1 MNNTTHTFLLA
12 GFGGQ
17 GILFLGKAIAVSG
30 LLEGKELSWLPSY
43 GPEMRGGTCN
53 CSVTVSDEE
62 IGSPQVLTP
71 SCLVVMN
78 QPSFDKFDKA
88 TVAGGYTFIDSSLV
102 SSKSERTD
110 ISVFYIPATSL
121 ANENGLKGLANI
133 IMLGKICKEYPFL
146 PKETVLKALEKN
158 NKKNLPEIT
167 ERNNKAF
174 EIGYNYAE

>member
-1 MNNTTHTFLLA
+1 MNNTHTFLLA

-17 GILFLGKAIAVSG
+17 GILFLGKAIAVAA
-30 LLEGKELSWLPSY
+30 LLEEKELSWLPSY

-62 IGSPQVLTP
+62 IGSPQVLNP
-71 SCLVVMN
+71 SCLVAMN

-88 TVAGGYTFIDSSLV
+88 TQSGGFEFIDSSLV
-102 SSKSERTD
+102 SSKTERD
-110 ISVFYIPATSL
+110 DVKAFYIPATAL

-133 IMLGKICKEYPFL
+133 IMLGKICREYPFL
-146 PKETVLKALEKN
+146 PKETVLTALDKN
-158 NKKNLPEIT
+158 NKKQKPEIT

-174 EIGYNYAE
+174 EIGYNYEG